1 MMSFEFFIARRYFT
15 SRHRQGYISFLG
27 FLSIFVVTLSTASLL
42 MVLSVMNGFEMEVR
56 SRIIGTMAHIMV
68 QHRISDGI
76 EDWQKLQDQIRK
88 VDGVV
93 ATSPVIIEKSAI
105 SSRSG
110 TDGILVRGIVPDAE
124 SSVTEISRYLLTHDL
139 TFETVD
145 DRYIGI
151 WLGINLAARLNVT
164 INDKVRLYS
173 LKDVESDLTGFA
185 PKIKSCMVTGIVET
199 GMSTY
204 DDNFVYISLKDA
216 QDLFDLGDDVTTIE
230 VKTDNFYDAW
240 KTAEKIQDAIGYQY
254 MAVDWKEHNR
264 NLFSWMALEKWMM
277 FIVLMLFVIVA
288 ASNIIALLVMMV
300 LAKRGDIGI
309 LLAFG
314 LSKSRLRK
322 IFAFQGL
329 IIGAVGSLIGETLGL
344 ILLYIQKEF
353 SVISLPSDIYFI
365 SALPVEVRPMDV
377 MMIFLLGSLI
387 GLIFS
392 IYPAK
397 RAARLD
403 PVDIIRYE

>member
-1 MMSFEFFIARRYFT
+1 MSLEFFIARRYFT
-15 SRHRQGYISFLG
+15 SRHRQGFISFLG

-68 QHRISDGI
+68 QHRVSDGI
-76 EDWQKLQDQIRK
+76 EDWKELQEQINE

-110 TDGILVRGIVPDAE
+110 TDGILVRGIIPEAE
-124 SSVTEISRYLLTHDL
+124 SSVTEIAKYLLTHDL
-139 TFETVD
+139 TFETID
-145 DRYIGI
+145 NRYIGI
-151 WLGINLAARLNVT
+151 WLGINLATRLNVT
-164 INDKVRLYS
+164 INDKIRLYS
-173 LKDVESDLTGFA
+173 LRDVASDLTGFS
-185 PKIKSCMVTGIVET
+185 PKIKPCMVTGIVET

-204 DDNFVYISLKDA
+204 DDNFVYISLEDA
-216 QDLFDLGDDVTTIE
+216 QDLFNLGDDITTIE
-230 VKTDNFYDAW
+230 VKTENFYDAW
-240 KTAEKIQDAIGYQY
+240 KTALRIQEAVGYQY

-264 NLFSWMALEKWMM
+264 NLFSWMTLEKWMM
-277 FIVLMLFVIVA
+277 FIVLMLFVVVA
-288 ASNIIALLVMMV
+288 ASNIIALLIMMV
-300 LAKRGDIGI
+300 LAKRADIGI

-329 IIGAVGSLIGETLGL
+329 IIGSVGSLIGETLGL
-344 ILLYIQKEF
+344 TLLLIQKKF

-365 SALPVEVRPMDV
+365 SALPVEIRALDV
-377 MMIFLLGSLI
+377 LLIFLLGSLI
-387 GLIFS
+387 GWIFS
-392 IYPAK
+392 IYPAR
-397 RAARLD
+397 RASRLD